1 MGEAPAVKA
10 QRLANESNERLA
22 KEANDLNYQMFNEQ
36 NQWNLERRDEEW
48 AHDDP
53 SAQMERMIKAGINP
67 ITAVG
72 EINNS
77 QSQQLTSASSPP
89 AERAEIMPEYDV
101 QQPQKVANI
110 LGAAQ
115 NMSNSAQGFLK
126 LALEAQDVQTRQR
139 SQMSQEALNK
149 AESLYKKA
157 QTSGQEIFNN
167 LNTRTFETQVS
178 TKVAEYQRLLKD
190 LNLMDKQGS
199 LYDAE
204 LKNKQATYDQIIA
217 MTNYTRTQADSL
229 LEQTAQ
235 GWKRLQIEQ
244 QNADTNT
251 FSAKSVDYYSGE
263 NLKLEGR
270 KFRESVNQF
279 TASLASQT
287 NQQILDW
294 CKSRIGLLQKAVGSN
309 PFGSKVDTPFGSLEF
324 SPDEMVT
331 AIQKAGA
338 EIISRFE
345 QNPTSENLKS
355 YQEYL
360 NSVNNIPQAP
370 SRQLNPASYDILN
383 PSSPW

>member
-67 ITAVG
+67 VTAVG

-149 AESLYKKA
+149 AEALYKKA

-178 TKVAEYQRLLKD
+178 TKVAEYDRLSKSLD
-190 LNLMDKQGS
+190 LMDKEGAA
-199 LYDAE
+199 YDAE
-204 LKNKQATYDQIIA
+204 LKNKQATYDQIVA
-217 MTNYTRTQADSL
+217 MTNYTGVQAFSM
-229 LEQTAQ
+229 LEQLKQ
-235 GWKRLQIEQ
+235 GWKKLAIEQ
-244 QNADTNT
+244 QNADTSR
-251 FSAKSVDYYSGE
+251 FSAQSVSYYQGE
-263 NLKLEGR
+263 NLKMDREKFLFDIKKTRAQFQQMSNEQIISWIQNTRSAAEKWLGFTESPLDNMNDDILQAVEESGR
-270 KFRESVNQF
+270 V
-279 TASLASQT
+279 
-287 NQQILDW
+287 
-294 CKSRIGLLQKAVGSN
+294 LQKR
-309 PFGSKVDTPFGSLEF
+309 LE
-324 SPDEMVT
+324 V
-331 AIQKAGA
+331 
-338 EIISRFE
+338 
-345 QNPTSENLKS
+345 NPTQANVKS
-355 YQEYL
+355 FQEFM
-360 NSVNNIPQAP
+360 NEVDKFPQPQQQVLSP
-370 SRQLNPASYDILN
+370 SGFDILN
-383 PSSPW
+383 PSSSW